1 MKKNFII
8 RNIIIAIL
16 VILLVAGISYYF
28 IRKNGRNYEIEEIAQ
43 YNYFVVKQDNL
54 VGVIDRSGNTVVE
67 ATYENVVIPNPE
79 KAVFI
84 CYEGE
89 NTKILDENNQEILT
103 DFESVEPIRLKNI
116 ASDLMYEK
124 SVLTYKENEK
134 FGLVNLEGKR
144 ITKAIYDEITGL
156 PYKEGELL
164 VKQNEKYGVIN
175 IKGNELVEIAYDQIS
190 VDGYYTDT
198 DHYKYARYIVSIKRD
213 EGYRYGYVDINGKKI
228 LEPEYNEVSR
238 IVEISNNEE
247 IYLIC
252 AKNGQYGLN
261 KNDEQIIPNEYQ
273 SITFDENNSLLV
285 IEKSKTYGIAN
296 LDGKILISP
305 QYKQIDIVGIYLYA
319 QNDQGTT
326 VYNNDGTQANIDTN
340 IAILNTTNEKY
351 KIRIDNSDKTKYGLI
366 GSDGSQLIE
375 EKYSYMEYLYD
386 DYFIV
391 SNENSKLGIVDNKDN
406 VKVEIQN
413 DTLQK
418 IGTTDLIQAV
428 MANENITRIYS
439 KDMTQICEMSNAT
452 IQQNKDYIKVYNQEE
467 TKYFNLEGKE
477 LKNTE
482 VFTNNV
488 LFAQQQNGKWGFANA
503 SGQMQVEATYDKV
516 TEFNEYGFAAIK
528 KDGKWGAIN
537 SNGEVIVEPVYE
549 FEDGVE
555 PSFISKYYQV
565 TYGFGE
571 VYYTDANNSSEIE
584 TDTSI
589 NQDGTTEES
598 IDTTNEANIVE

>member
-89 NTKILDENNQEILT
+89 NTKILNENNQEILT

-198 DHYKYARYIVSIKRD
+198 DHYKYAGYIVSIKTD

-238 IVEISNNEE
+238 IAEISNNEE